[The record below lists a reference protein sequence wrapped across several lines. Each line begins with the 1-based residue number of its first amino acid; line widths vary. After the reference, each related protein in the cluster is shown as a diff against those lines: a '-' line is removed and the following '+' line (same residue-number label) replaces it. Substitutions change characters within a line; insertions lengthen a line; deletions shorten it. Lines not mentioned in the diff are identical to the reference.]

1 MRGDA
6 PWAWSGVADQVW
18 IINLHSKV
26 AAQIY
31 QSVSVNHGMG
41 HVQPACKDCMGRIEA
56 PSTTVPP
63 PTWQLRSTLLNLV
76 ITAEGPAFVERP
88 K

>member
-6 PWAWSGVADQVW
+6 PRAWSGVADQVW

-41 HVQPACKDCMGRIEA
+41 HVQPACKDCMGAKHWSKGCGRRGTA
-56 PSTTVPP
+56 PATHV
-63 PTWQLRSTLLNLV
+63 
-76 ITAEGPAFVERP
+76 F
-88 K
+88 